1 MQIERV
7 RHDWPEAAD
16 FTISRPN
23 GYPIYTFLHFQTPVE
38 LEVDGQLL
46 RTRPG
51 ACIFFRPGTPQFF
64 HAPVP
69 LIHNWIHVD
78 ESLSSYLQQYGIPE
92 DTVLY
97 PGETGFIS
105 EYFQLIEAEFF
116 SESPYKQRMLGC
128 FLECFLIRFSRALSD
143 CTPAALIR
151 EPEKLQMRNVR
162 KAILSH
168 PEKHWTVAEMAAMAV
183 MSQSRFHVAYKAYFG
198 TSPMQDA
205 IEAKLRYATT
215 LLEQRRELTIGQIAQ
230 MLGYANEYHF
240 IRLFKTAYG
249 MPPGAYR
256 KQHK

>member
-38 LEVDGQLL
+38 LEVNGQLL

-51 ACIFFRPGTPQFF
+51 ACIFFRPGTPQYF

-78 ESLSSYLQQYGIPE
+78 EGLGKSLNQYGIPE
-92 DTVLY
+92 DTLLY

-105 EYFQLIEAEFF
+105 SYFQKIEAEHF
-116 SESPYKQRMLGC
+116 SESPHKQQMLDGY
-128 FLECFLIRFSRALSD
+128 LNCFLIRFSRALNGYSQ
-143 CTPAALIR
+143 ASLIR

-162 KAILSH
+162 KAILSQ
-168 PEKHWTVAEMAAMAV
+168 PEKHWTVGEMAAMAA
-183 MSQSRFHVAYKAYFG
+183 MSQSRFHVAYKSYFG
-198 TSPMQDA
+198 TSPMHDA
-205 IEAKLRYATT
+205 IDAKLRYATT
-215 LLEQRRELTIGQIAQ
+215 LLEQRKELSVAQIAQ

-240 IRLFKTAYG
+240 IRLFKTVYG
-249 MPPGAYR
+249 IPPGSYR
-256 KQHK
+256 KQQK